1 MRPALLQERGIKM
14 TTTNRTSRTRRKRN
28 TGTLNVKINACQE
41 CGNKKPRLKVDKN
54 FFIQCESCGKVL
66 YAAYKMAYWSLLKS
80 GMREIAGND

>member
-41 CGNKKPRLKVDKN
+41 CGNKKPLLKVDKN
-54 FFIQCESCGKVL
+54 FFHQ
-66 YAAYKMAYWSLLKS
+66 
-80 GMREIAGND
+80 MRKLWQGFVWKHTRWHIGDC

>member
-54 FFIQCESCGKVL
+54 FFISSRAG
-66 YAAYKMAYWSLLKS
+66 YPDLLGRG
-80 GMREIAGND
+80 GMPAPSFQ